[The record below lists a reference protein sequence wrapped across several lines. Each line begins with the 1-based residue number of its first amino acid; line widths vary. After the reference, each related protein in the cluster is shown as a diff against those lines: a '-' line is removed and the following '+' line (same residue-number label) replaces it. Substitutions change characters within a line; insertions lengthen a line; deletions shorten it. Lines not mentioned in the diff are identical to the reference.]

1 MSISDFIQ
9 GFIIGSSL
17 IIAIG
22 PQNLYVINQGLKKN
36 FIFIVVLICSLSD
49 SLLIVCGIY
58 LSNNILSLNPSIITI
73 MKLIGGIWLIL
84 YGINKIKNSRNH
96 VINNKEF
103 NEASFIKVAMTTL
116 AITYANPHV
125 YLDTVILLGSISIN
139 FDSKLYFGLGAIF
152 ASFVFFFSLGYF
164 SNFLSQYIKSQKVWF
179 YIDNVMGILMLSYG
193 LFFVPLSLL
202 FLSSSLFFIVF

>member
-1 MSISDFIQ
+1 MSISNFIQ

-36 FIFIVVLICSLSD
+36 FVFIVVLICSLSD
-49 SLLIVCGIY
+49 SFLIVCGIY

-84 YGINKIKNSRNH
+84 YGISKIKNSRQH
-96 VINNKEF
+96 EIKSSEIN
-103 NEASFIKVAMTTL
+103 ASSFTKVVLTTL

-152 ASFVFFFSLGYF
+152 ASFIFFFSLGYF
-164 SNFLSQYIKSQKVWF
+164 SNFLSQYVKSPKVWF
-179 YIDNVMGILMLSYG
+179 YVDNVMGFLMLFYG
-193 LFFVPLSLL
+193 LFFV
-202 FLSSSLFFIVF
+202 FMN

>member
-1 MSISDFIQ
+1 MSISNFIQ

-36 FIFIVVLICSLSD
+36 FVFIVVFICSLSD

-58 LSNNILSLNPSIITI
+58 LSNNILSLNTSIITI

-84 YGINKIKNSRNH
+84 YGINKIKNSRQH
-96 VINNKEF
+96 EIKSSEINA
-103 NEASFIKVAMTTL
+103 ASFTKVVLTTL

-139 FDSKLYFGLGAIF
+139 FDSKFYFGLGAIF
-152 ASFVFFFSLGYF
+152 ASFIFFFSLGYF
-164 SNFLSQYIKSQKVWF
+164 SNFLSQYVKSPKVWF
-179 YIDNVMGILMLSYG
+179 YIDNVMGFLMLFYG
-193 LFFVPLSLL
+193 LFFV
-202 FLSSSLFFIVF
+202 FMN

>member
-22 PQNLYVINQGLKKN
+22 PQNLFVINQGLKKN
-36 FIFIVVLICSLSD
+36 FVFIVVLICSLSD
-49 SLLIVCGIY
+49 SLLIICGIY
-58 LSNNILSLNPSIITI
+58 LSNNILSLNTSLITI

-84 YGINKIKNSRNH
+84 YGINKIKNSRQH
-96 VINNKEF
+96 EINSNGF
-103 NEASFIKVAMTTL
+103 NESSFSKVIVTTL

-139 FDSKLYFGLGAIF
+139 FDNKLYFGLGAIF
-152 ASFVFFFSLGYF
+152 ASFIFFFSLGYF
-164 SNFLSQYIKSQKVWF
+164 SNFLSRYIKSPKVWF
-179 YIDNVMGILMLSYG
+179 YVDNSMGLLMLFYG
-193 LFFVPLSLL
+193 LFFI
-202 FLSSSLFFIVF
+202 FMN

>member
-9 GFIIGSSL
+9 GFIIGSTL
-17 IIAIG
+17 ILAIG

-36 FIFIVVLICSLSD
+36 FVFIVVLICSLSD

-58 LSNNILSLNPSIITI
+58 LSNNILSLNTSIITI

-84 YGINKIKNSRNH
+84 YGINKIKNSRQHEIKSN
-96 VINNKEF
+96 EF
-103 NEASFIKVAMTTL
+103 NEASFTKVVFTTL

-139 FDSKLYFGLGAIF
+139 FDSKLYFGLGAIC
-152 ASFVFFFSLGYF
+152 ASFVFFFSIGYF
-164 SNFLSQYIKSQKVWF
+164 SNFLSQYIKSPKVWF
-179 YIDNVMGILMLSYG
+179 YIDNMMGFLMLFYG
-193 LFFVPLSLL
+193 LFFV
-202 FLSSSLFFIVF
+202 FMN

>member
-1 MSISDFIQ
+1 MSISNFIQ

-36 FIFIVVLICSLSD
+36 FVFIVVLICSLSD
-49 SLLIVCGIY
+49 SLLIIFGIY
-58 LSNNILSLNPSIITI
+58 LSNNILSLNISIITI

-84 YGINKIKNSRNH
+84 YGINKIKNSRQH
-96 VINNKEF
+96 EIKSSEINA
-103 NEASFIKVAMTTL
+103 ASFTKVVLTTL

-139 FDSKLYFGLGAIF
+139 FDSKFYFGLGAIF
-152 ASFVFFFSLGYF
+152 ASFIFFFSLGYF
-164 SNFLSQYIKSQKVWF
+164 SNFLSQYVKSPKVWF
-179 YIDNVMGILMLSYG
+179 YIDNVMGFLMLFYG
-193 LFFVPLSLL
+193 LFFV
-202 FLSSSLFFIVF
+202 FMN

>member
-1 MSISDFIQ
+1 MSIYNFIQ

-36 FIFIVVLICSLSD
+36 FVFIVVLICSLSD
-49 SLLIVCGIY
+49 SLLIIMGIY
-58 LSNNILSLNPSIITI
+58 LSNNILSLNTSIITI

-84 YGINKIKNSRNH
+84 YGINKIKNSRQH
-96 VINNKEF
+96 EIKSSEINA
-103 NEASFIKVAMTTL
+103 ASFTKVVLTTL

-139 FDSKLYFGLGAIF
+139 FDSKFYFGLGAIF
-152 ASFVFFFSLGYF
+152 ASFIFFFSLGYF
-164 SNFLSQYIKSQKVWF
+164 SNFLSQYVKSPKVWF
-179 YIDNVMGILMLSYG
+179 YIDNVMGFLMLFYG
-193 LFFVPLSLL
+193 LFFV
-202 FLSSSLFFIVF
+202 FMN

>member
-58 LSNNILSLNPSIITI
+58 LSNNILSLNPSVITI
-73 MKLIGGIWLIL
+73 MKLVGGIWLIL

-103 NEASFIKVAMTTL
+103 NEASFTKVAMTTL

-179 YIDNVMGILMLSYG
+179 YIDNVMGFLMLFYG
-193 LFFVPLSLL
+193 LFFI
-202 FLSSSLFFIVF
+202 FIN

>member
-36 FIFIVVLICSLSD
+36 FVFIVVLICSLSD

-58 LSNNILSLNPSIITI
+58 LSNNIISLNTSIITI

-84 YGINKIKNSRNH
+84 YGINKIKNSSKH
-96 VINNKEF
+96 EIKSSEI
-103 NEASFIKVAMTTL
+103 NEASFTKVVLTTL

-152 ASFVFFFSLGYF
+152 ASFIFFFSLGYF
-164 SNFLSQYIKSQKVWF
+164 SNFLSQYVKSPKVWF
-179 YIDNVMGILMLSYG
+179 YVDNVMGFLMLFYG
-193 LFFVPLSLL
+193 LFFV
-202 FLSSSLFFIVF
+202 FMN

>member
-22 PQNLYVINQGLKKN
+22 PQNLFVINQGLKKN
-36 FIFIVVLICSLSD
+36 FVFIVVLICSLSD

-58 LSNNILSLNPSIITI
+58 LSNNILNLNTSLITI

-84 YGINKIKNSRNH
+84 YGISKIKNSRQH
-96 VINNKEF
+96 EINSNGF
-103 NEASFIKVAMTTL
+103 NESSFSKVIVTTL

-139 FDSKLYFGLGAIF
+139 FDNKLYFGLGAIF
-152 ASFVFFFSLGYF
+152 ASFIFFFSLGYF
-164 SNFLSQYIKSQKVWF
+164 SNFLSRYIKSPKVWF
-179 YIDNVMGILMLSYG
+179 YVDNTMGLLMLFYG
-193 LFFVPLSLL
+193 LFFI
-202 FLSSSLFFIVF
+202 FMN

>member
-9 GFIIGSSL
+9 GFIIGSTL
-17 IIAIG
+17 ILAIG

-36 FIFIVVLICSLSD
+36 FVFIVVLICSLSD

-58 LSNNILSLNPSIITI
+58 LSNNILSLNTSIITI

-84 YGINKIKNSRNH
+84 YGINKIKNSRQHEIKSN
-96 VINNKEF
+96 EF
-103 NEASFIKVAMTTL
+103 NEASFTKVVFTTL

-139 FDSKLYFGLGAIF
+139 FDSKLYFGLGAIC

-164 SNFLSQYIKSQKVWF
+164 SNFLSQYIKSPKVWF
-179 YIDNVMGILMLSYG
+179 YVDNMMGFLMLFYG
-193 LFFVPLSLL
+193 LFFV
-202 FLSSSLFFIVF
+202 FMN

>member
-9 GFIIGSSL
+9 GFIIGSTL
-17 IIAIG
+17 ILAIG

-36 FIFIVVLICSLSD
+36 FIFIVVIICSLSD

-58 LSNNILSLNPSIITI
+58 LSNNILSLNTSIITI

-84 YGINKIKNSRNH
+84 YGINKIKNSRKH
-96 VINNKEF
+96 EIKSTEM
-103 NEASFIKVAMTTL
+103 NEASFTKVVLTTL

-139 FDSKLYFGLGAIF
+139 FDNKLYFGLGAIC
-152 ASFVFFFSLGYF
+152 ASFIFFFSLGYF
-164 SNFLSQYIKSQKVWF
+164 SNFLSQYIKSPKVWF
-179 YIDNVMGILMLSYG
+179 YIDNILGFLMLS
-193 LFFVPLSLL
+193 LKVPPEKEHR
-202 FLSSSLFFIVF
+202 

>member
-9 GFIIGSSL
+9 GFIIGSTL
-17 IIAIG
+17 ILAIG

-36 FIFIVVLICSLSD
+36 FVFIVVLICSLSD
-49 SLLIVCGIY
+49 SLLILCGIY

-84 YGINKIKNSRNH
+84 YGINKIKNSRQHEIKYN
-96 VINNKEF
+96 EF
-103 NEASFIKVAMTTL
+103 NKASFTKVVFTTL

-139 FDSKLYFGLGAIF
+139 FDSKLYFGLGAIC

-164 SNFLSQYIKSQKVWF
+164 SNFLSQYIKSPKVWF
-179 YIDNVMGILMLSYG
+179 YIDNMMGFLMLFYG
-193 LFFVPLSLL
+193 LFFV
-202 FLSSSLFFIVF
+202 FMN

>member
-1 MSISDFIQ
+1 MNISDFIQ

-36 FIFIVVLICSLSD
+36 YILIVVLLCSLSD

-58 LSNNILSLNPSIITI
+58 LSNSLLNLNESLIIT

-84 YGINKIKNSRNH
+84 YGLNKIKNSNSH
-96 VINNKEF
+96 NIENKEF
-103 NEASFIKVAMTTL
+103 KELSLNKVVFTTL

-125 YLDTVILLGSISIN
+125 YLDTVVLLGSISVN
-139 FDSKLYFGLGAIF
+139 FNNKFYFGLGAIV
-152 ASFVFFFSLGYF
+152 ASFVFFFTLGYF
-164 SNFLSQYIKSQKVWF
+164 SKFLSKYIKSKKIWF
-179 YIDNVMGILMLSYG
+179 YIDNIMGFLMLFYG
-193 LFFVPLSLL
+193 LFFIFVN
-202 FLSSSLFFIVF
+202 

>member
-22 PQNLYVINQGLKKN
+22 PQNLFVINQGLKKN
-36 FIFIVVLICSLSD
+36 FVFIVVLICSLSD

-58 LSNNILSLNPSIITI
+58 LSNNILSLNTSLITI

-84 YGINKIKNSRNH
+84 YGISKIKNSRQNE
-96 VINNKEF
+96 INSNGF
-103 NEASFIKVAMTTL
+103 NESSFSKVIVTTL

-152 ASFVFFFSLGYF
+152 ASFIFFFSLGYF
-164 SNFLSQYIKSQKVWF
+164 SNFLSRYIKSPKVWF
-179 YIDNVMGILMLSYG
+179 YVDNTMGLLMLFYG
-193 LFFVPLSLL
+193 LFFI
-202 FLSSSLFFIVF
+202 FMN

>member
-22 PQNLYVINQGLKKN
+22 PQNLFVINQGLKKN
-36 FIFIVVLICSLSD
+36 FVFIVVLICSLSD

-58 LSNNILSLNPSIITI
+58 LSNNILSLNTSLITI

-84 YGINKIKNSRNH
+84 YGISKIKNSRQH
-96 VINNKEF
+96 EINSNGF
-103 NEASFIKVAMTTL
+103 NESSFSKVIVTTL

-139 FDSKLYFGLGAIF
+139 FDNKLYFGLGAIF
-152 ASFVFFFSLGYF
+152 ASFIFFFSLGYF
-164 SNFLSQYIKSQKVWF
+164 SNFLSRYIKSPKVWF
-179 YIDNVMGILMLSYG
+179 YVDNIMGFLMLFYG
-193 LFFVPLSLL
+193 LFFI
-202 FLSSSLFFIVF
+202 FIN

>member
-1 MSISDFIQ
+1 MSISNFIQ

-36 FIFIVVLICSLSD
+36 FVFIVVLICSLSD

-58 LSNNILSLNPSIITI
+58 LSNNILSLNTSIITI
-73 MKLIGGIWLIL
+73 MKLIGGIWLTL
-84 YGINKIKNSRNH
+84 YGINKIKNSRQH
-96 VINNKEF
+96 EIKSSEINA
-103 NEASFIKVAMTTL
+103 ASFTKVVLTTL

-139 FDSKLYFGLGAIF
+139 FDSKFYFGLGAIF
-152 ASFVFFFSLGYF
+152 ASFIFFFSLGYF
-164 SNFLSQYIKSQKVWF
+164 SNFLSQYVKSPKVWF
-179 YIDNVMGILMLSYG
+179 YIDNVMGFLMLFYG
-193 LFFVPLSLL
+193 LFFV
-202 FLSSSLFFIVF
+202 FMN

>member
-1 MSISDFIQ
+1 MSISNFIQ

-36 FIFIVVLICSLSD
+36 FVFIVVLICSLSD

-84 YGINKIKNSRNH
+84 YGINKIKNSRQH
-96 VINNKEF
+96 EIKSSEI
-103 NEASFIKVAMTTL
+103 NEASFTKVVLTTL

-152 ASFVFFFSLGYF
+152 ASFIFFFSLGYF
-164 SNFLSQYIKSQKVWF
+164 SNFLSQYVKSPKVWF
-179 YIDNVMGILMLSYG
+179 YVDNVMGFLMLFYG
-193 LFFVPLSLL
+193 LFFV
-202 FLSSSLFFIVF
+202 FMN

>member
-22 PQNLYVINQGLKKN
+22 PQNLYVMNQGLKKN
-36 FIFIVVLICSLSD
+36 FVFIVVLICSLSD

-58 LSNNILSLNPSIITI
+58 LSNNIISLNTSIITI

-84 YGINKIKNSRNH
+84 YGISKIKNSRQH
-96 VINNKEF
+96 EIKSSEINA
-103 NEASFIKVAMTTL
+103 ASFTKVVLTTL

-152 ASFVFFFSLGYF
+152 ASFIFFFSLGYF
-164 SNFLSQYIKSQKVWF
+164 SNFLSQYVKSPKVWF
-179 YIDNVMGILMLSYG
+179 YIDNVMGFLMLFYG
-193 LFFVPLSLL
+193 LFFV
-202 FLSSSLFFIVF
+202 FMN

>member
-58 LSNNILSLNPSIITI
+58 LSNNILSLNPTIITI
-73 MKLIGGIWLIL
+73 IKLIGGIWLIL

-103 NEASFIKVAMTTL
+103 NEVSFMKVVITTL

-179 YIDNVMGILMLSYG
+179 YIDNVMGFLMLFYG
-193 LFFVPLSLL
+193 LFFV
-202 FLSSSLFFIVF
+202 FIN

>member
-1 MSISDFIQ
+1 MSISNFIQ

-36 FIFIVVLICSLSD
+36 FVFIVVLICSLSD

-58 LSNNILSLNPSIITI
+58 LSNNILSLNTSIITI

-84 YGINKIKNSRNH
+84 YGINKIKNSRQH
-96 VINNKEF
+96 EIKSSEINA
-103 NEASFIKVAMTTL
+103 ASFTKVVITTL

-139 FDSKLYFGLGAIF
+139 FDSKFYFGLGAIF
-152 ASFVFFFSLGYF
+152 ASFIFFFSLGYF
-164 SNFLSQYIKSQKVWF
+164 SNFLSQYVKSPKVWF
-179 YIDNVMGILMLSYG
+179 YIDNVMGFLMLFYG
-193 LFFVPLSLL
+193 LFFV
-202 FLSSSLFFIVF
+202 FMN

>member
-1 MSISDFIQ
+1 MSIYDFIQ

-22 PQNLYVINQGLKKN
+22 PQNLFVINQGLKKN
-36 FIFIVVLICSLSD
+36 FVFIVVLICSFSD
-49 SLLIVCGIY
+49 SLLIICGIY
-58 LSNNILSLNPSIITI
+58 LSNNILSLNPSVITI

-103 NEASFIKVAMTTL
+103 NEVSFIKVVMTTL

-139 FDSKLYFGLGAIF
+139 FDNKFYFGLGAIF

-164 SNFLSQYIKSQKVWF
+164 SNYLSRYIKSPKVWF
-179 YIDNVMGILMLSYG
+179 YVDNTMGLLMLFYG
-193 LFFVPLSLL
+193 LFFI
-202 FLSSSLFFIVF
+202 FMN

>member
-36 FIFIVVLICSLSD
+36 YILIVVLLCSLSD

-58 LSNNILSLNPSIITI
+58 LSNSLLNLNESLVIT

-84 YGINKIKNSRNH
+84 YGINKIKNSNSH
-96 VINNKEF
+96 NIENKEF
-103 NEASFIKVAMTTL
+103 KELSLNKVVFTTL

-125 YLDTVILLGSISIN
+125 YLDTVVLLGSISVN
-139 FDSKLYFGLGAIF
+139 FNNKFYFGLGAIV
-152 ASFVFFFSLGYF
+152 ASFVFFFTLGYF
-164 SNFLSQYIKSQKVWF
+164 SKFLSKYIKSKKVWF
-179 YIDNVMGILMLSYG
+179 YIDNIMGFLMLFYG
-193 LFFVPLSLL
+193 LFFI
-202 FLSSSLFFIVF
+202 FMN

>member
-1 MSISDFIQ
+1 MSISNFIQ

-36 FIFIVVLICSLSD
+36 FVFIVVLICSLSD

-58 LSNNILSLNPSIITI
+58 LSNNILSLNTSIITI

-84 YGINKIKNSRNH
+84 YGINKIKNSRQH
-96 VINNKEF
+96 EIKSSEINA
-103 NEASFIKVAMTTL
+103 ASFTKVVLTTL

-139 FDSKLYFGLGAIF
+139 FDSKFYFGLGAIF
-152 ASFVFFFSLGYF
+152 ASFIFFFSLGYF
-164 SNFLSQYIKSQKVWF
+164 SNFLSQYIKSPKVWF
-179 YIDNVMGILMLSYG
+179 YVDNMMGFLMLFYG
-193 LFFVPLSLL
+193 LFFV
-202 FLSSSLFFIVF
+202 FMN

>member
-36 FIFIVVLICSLSD
+36 YILIVVLLCSLSD

-58 LSNNILSLNPSIITI
+58 LSNSLLNLNDSLIIT

-84 YGINKIKNSRNH
+84 YGLNKIKNSNSH
-96 VINNKEF
+96 NIENKEF
-103 NEASFIKVAMTTL
+103 KELSLNKVVFTTL

-125 YLDTVILLGSISIN
+125 YLDTVVLLGSISVN
-139 FDSKLYFGLGAIF
+139 FDNKFYFGLGAIV
-152 ASFVFFFSLGYF
+152 ASFVFFFTLGYF
-164 SNFLSQYIKSQKVWF
+164 SKFLSKYIKSKKVWF
-179 YIDNVMGILMLSYG
+179 YIDNIMGFLMLFYG
-193 LFFVPLSLL
+193 LFFIFVN
-202 FLSSSLFFIVF
+202 

>member
-22 PQNLYVINQGLKKN
+22 PQNLFVINQGLKKN
-36 FIFIVVLICSLSD
+36 FVFIVVLICSLSD

-58 LSNNILSLNPSIITI
+58 LSNNILSLNTSLITI

-84 YGINKIKNSRNH
+84 YGISKIKNSRQH
-96 VINNKEF
+96 EINSNAF
-103 NEASFIKVAMTTL
+103 NESSFSKVIVTTL

-139 FDSKLYFGLGAIF
+139 FDNKLYFGLGAIF
-152 ASFVFFFSLGYF
+152 ASFIFFFSLGYF
-164 SNFLSQYIKSQKVWF
+164 SNFLSQYIKSPKVWF
-179 YIDNVMGILMLSYG
+179 YIDNVMGFLMLFYG
-193 LFFVPLSLL
+193 LFFV
-202 FLSSSLFFIVF
+202 FMN

>member
-36 FIFIVVLICSLSD
+36 YILIVVLLCSLSD
-49 SLLIVCGIY
+49 SFLIVCGIY
-58 LSNNILSLNPSIITI
+58 LSNSLLNLNNSLIIT

-84 YGINKIKNSRNH
+84 YGINKIKNSNSH
-96 VINNKEF
+96 NIENKEF
-103 NEASFIKVAMTTL
+103 KELSLNKVVFTTL

-125 YLDTVILLGSISIN
+125 YLDTVVLLGSISVN
-139 FDSKLYFGLGAIF
+139 FDNKFYFGLGAIV
-152 ASFVFFFSLGYF
+152 ASFVFFFTLGYF
-164 SNFLSQYIKSQKVWF
+164 SKFLSKYIKSKKVWF
-179 YIDNVMGILMLSYG
+179 YIDNIMGFLMLFYG
-193 LFFVPLSLL
+193 LFFIFVN
-202 FLSSSLFFIVF
+202 

>member
-1 MSISDFIQ
+1 MNISDFIQ

-36 FIFIVVLICSLSD
+36 YILIVVLLCRLSD

-58 LSNNILSLNPSIITI
+58 LSNSLLNLNESLIIT

-84 YGINKIKNSRNH
+84 YGINKIKNSNSH
-96 VINNKEF
+96 NIENKEF
-103 NEASFIKVAMTTL
+103 KELSLNKIVFTTL

-125 YLDTVILLGSISIN
+125 YLDTVVLLGSISVN
-139 FDSKLYFGLGAIF
+139 FDNKFYFGLGAIV
-152 ASFVFFFSLGYF
+152 ASFVFFFTLGYF
-164 SNFLSQYIKSQKVWF
+164 SKFLSKYIKSKKVWF
-179 YIDNVMGILMLSYG
+179 YIDNIMGFLMLFYG
-193 LFFVPLSLL
+193 LFFIFVN
-202 FLSSSLFFIVF
+202 

>member
-49 SLLIVCGIY
+49 SLLIISGIY
-58 LSNNILSLNPSIITI
+58 LSNNILRLNTSIITI

-84 YGINKIKNSRNH
+84 YGINKIKNSKH
-96 VINNKEF
+96 HIINNKEF
-103 NEASFIKVAMTTL
+103 NETNFIKVVITTL

-125 YLDTVILLGSISIN
+125 YLDTLILLGSISVN
-139 FDSKLYFGLGAIF
+139 FDSKFYFGLGAIL

-164 SNFLSQYIKSQKVWF
+164 SNFLSQYIKSQKIWF
-179 YIDNVMGILMLSYG
+179 YIDNIIGLLMLFYG
-193 LFFVPLSLL
+193 LFFI
-202 FLSSSLFFIVF
+202 FIS

>member
-1 MSISDFIQ
+1 MSISNFIQ

-36 FIFIVVLICSLSD
+36 FVFIVILICSLSD

-58 LSNNILSLNPSIITI
+58 LSNNILSLNTSIITL
-73 MKLIGGIWLIL
+73 MKLIGGIWLIF
-84 YGINKIKNSRNH
+84 YGINKIKNSRQH
-96 VINNKEF
+96 EIKSSEINA
-103 NEASFIKVAMTTL
+103 ASFTKVVLTTL

-139 FDSKLYFGLGAIF
+139 FDSKFYFGLGAIF
-152 ASFVFFFSLGYF
+152 ASFIFFFSLGYF
-164 SNFLSQYIKSQKVWF
+164 SNFLSQYVKSPKVWF
-179 YIDNVMGILMLSYG
+179 YIDNVMGFLMLFYG
-193 LFFVPLSLL
+193 LFFV
-202 FLSSSLFFIVF
+202 FMN

>member
-9 GFIIGSSL
+9 GFIIGASL

-36 FIFIVVLICSLSD
+36 FILIVVLICSLSD

-58 LSNNILSLNPSIITI
+58 LSNNILSLNPSVITI

-96 VINNKEF
+96 AINNKEF
-103 NEASFIKVAMTTL
+103 NEVSFIKVVMTTL

-125 YLDTVILLGSISIN
+125 YLDTVILLGSISVN
-139 FDSKLYFGLGAIF
+139 FDSQLYFGLGAIF

-179 YIDNVMGILMLSYG
+179 YIDNVMGFLMLFYG
-193 LFFVPLSLL
+193 LFFV
-202 FLSSSLFFIVF
+202 FIN

>member
-1 MSISDFIQ
+1 MSISNFIQ

-36 FIFIVVLICSLSD
+36 FVFIVVLICSLSD

-58 LSNNILSLNPSIITI
+58 LSNNILSLNTSIITI

-84 YGINKIKNSRNH
+84 YGINKIKNSRQH
-96 VINNKEF
+96 EIKSSEINA
-103 NEASFIKVAMTTL
+103 ASFTKVVLTTL

-139 FDSKLYFGLGAIF
+139 FDSKFYFGLGAVF
-152 ASFVFFFSLGYF
+152 ASFIFFFSLGYF
-164 SNFLSQYIKSQKVWF
+164 SNFLSQYVKSPKVWF
-179 YIDNVMGILMLSYG
+179 YIDNVMGFLMLFYG
-193 LFFVPLSLL
+193 LFFV
-202 FLSSSLFFIVF
+202 FMN

>member
-1 MSISDFIQ
+1 MSIYDFIQ

-22 PQNLYVINQGLKKN
+22 PQNLFVINQGLKKN
-36 FIFIVVLICSLSD
+36 FVFIVVLICSLSD

-58 LSNNILSLNPSIITI
+58 LSNNILSLNTSLITI

-84 YGINKIKNSRNH
+84 YGISKIKNSRQH
-96 VINNKEF
+96 EINSNGF
-103 NEASFIKVAMTTL
+103 NESSFSKVIVTTL

-139 FDSKLYFGLGAIF
+139 FDNKLYFGLGAIF
-152 ASFVFFFSLGYF
+152 ASFIFFFSLGYF
-164 SNFLSQYIKSQKVWF
+164 SNFLSRYIKSPKVWF
-179 YIDNVMGILMLSYG
+179 YVDNTMGFLMLFYG
-193 LFFVPLSLL
+193 LFFV
-202 FLSSSLFFIVF
+202 FIN

>member
-36 FIFIVVLICSLSD
+36 YILIVVLLCSLSD

-58 LSNNILSLNPSIITI
+58 LSNSLLNLNDSLIIT

-84 YGINKIKNSRNH
+84 YGINKIKNSNSH
-96 VINNKEF
+96 NIENKEF
-103 NEASFIKVAMTTL
+103 KELSLNKIVFTTL

-125 YLDTVILLGSISIN
+125 YLDTVVLLGSISVN
-139 FDSKLYFGLGAIF
+139 FDNKFYFGLGAIV
-152 ASFVFFFSLGYF
+152 ASFIFFFTLGYF
-164 SNFLSQYIKSQKVWF
+164 SKFLSKYIKSKKVWF
-179 YIDNVMGILMLSYG
+179 YIDNIMGFLMLFYG
-193 LFFVPLSLL
+193 LFFI
-202 FLSSSLFFIVF
+202 FMN